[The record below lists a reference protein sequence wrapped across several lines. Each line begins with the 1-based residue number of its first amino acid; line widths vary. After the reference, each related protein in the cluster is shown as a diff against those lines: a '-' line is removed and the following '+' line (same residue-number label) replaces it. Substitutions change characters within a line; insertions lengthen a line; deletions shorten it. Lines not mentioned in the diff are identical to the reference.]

1 MRFAGYIILA
11 LAIVH
16 LLFAAFVG
24 LTEGLAEGHSIWER
38 ALLLLVHPAGAAAL
52 VVMLLKPETL
62 DRWTTRNII
71 GLLLC
76 ASVAGDVSEFLA
88 IYKDTTGLNVA
99 RPLVFAVIPVLGL
112 AYGIVLRA
120 GRTRAGGLP

>member
-16 LLFAAFVG
+16 LLFAAFGG

-38 ALLLLVHPAGAAAL
+38 ALLLLVHPAGAAAVCKRCRGRERVL
-52 VVMLLKPETL
+52 GHLQGRHRAFK
-62 DRWTTRNII
+62 
-71 GLLLC
+71 
-76 ASVAGDVSEFLA
+76 
-88 IYKDTTGLNVA
+88 VA

-120 GRTRAGGLP
+120 GRTKAGA